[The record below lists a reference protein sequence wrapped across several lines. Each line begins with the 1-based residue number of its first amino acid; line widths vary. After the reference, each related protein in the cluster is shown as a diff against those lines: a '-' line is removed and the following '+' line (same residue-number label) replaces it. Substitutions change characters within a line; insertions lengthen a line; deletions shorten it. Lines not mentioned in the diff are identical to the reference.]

1 MLDMNVDNLKS
12 EYEDLGEDISRLQ
25 YTASYS
31 NNWNSKEIDKIGN
44 TRHNIATKIS
54 NIVSN
59 VNHYSTLGF
68 EKVCDVSDSLY
79 NNDGWL
85 YSNIN
90 QSLLYADHTSW
101 VYFVVEDDIVVKV
114 GESGVPLGIRTKY
127 HGQPLSG
134 TKCRFGRLANHKN
147 DNTDSRI
154 RESLK
159 KSVTA
164 GKVSLWA
171 KKCEI
176 ELKEMKLEK
185 NPLVCKKVYHK
196 ELELAILD
204 YMSDNHYWPKL
215 NTFRK

>member
-1 MLDMNVDNLKS
+1 MRH
-12 EYEDLGEDISRLQ
+12 II
-25 YTASYS
+25 A
-31 NNWNSKEIDKIGN
+31 NN
-44 TRHNIATKIS
+44 IS

-59 VNHYSTLGF
+59 INHYSSLGF
-68 EKVCDVSDSLY
+68 ERVCDVSEQIY
-79 NNDGWL
+79 RDGRWL

-101 VYFVVEDDIVVKV
+101 VYFVVENDIIVKV
-114 GESGVPLGIRTKY
+114 GESGVPLGIRTKA
-127 HGQPLSG
+127 HNQPLSG

-159 KSVTA
+159 KSVKA

-176 ELKEMKLEK
+176 ELKEMALEK
-185 NPLVCKKVYHK
+185 TPLVCKKVYHK
-196 ELELAILD
+196 ELELIILD
-204 YMSDNHYWPKL
+204 YMKDNHYWPTL

>member
-1 MLDMNVDNLKS
+1 MQNVSDLKS
-12 EYEDLGEDISRLQ
+12 HYDFLGEDIVRLRV
-25 YTASYS
+25 TAAYS
-31 NNWNSKEIDKIGN
+31 NDWNSKEISKIGDM
-44 TRHNIATKIS
+44 RCEISDKIS

-59 VNHYSTLGF
+59 VNHYSSLGF
-68 EKVCDVSDSLY
+68 EKVCDVSNRLY
-79 NNDGWL
+79 SNDGWL
-85 YSNIN
+85 YTNIN

-114 GESGVPLGIRTKY
+114 GESGVPLGIRTKS
-127 HGQPLSG
+127 HGQPLAG

-159 KSVTA
+159 KSVKE

-171 KKCEI
+171 KKCTIGLE
-176 ELKEMKLEK
+176 EMKIERTSI
-185 NPLVCKKVYHK
+185 VCKKVYHK

-204 YMSDNHYWPKL
+204 YMSDNCYWPKL